1 MIRSLSIAKVCSV
14 ALLTAGWCILWG
26 EVTIANVV
34 SGAVL
39 TSVLV
44 VSATGRTPARTVRP
58 LALAQFIGLVLIDLV
73 KSTVT
78 VATEVLTP
86 TNRTDEEIIL
96 VDPRPDPVEHPL
108 LMVVAV
114 TITPGTAVVDIDP
127 DTGEM
132 YLHLLHA
139 HKADEVTPHVQ
150 RLNRLANAAL
160 PRRAAAGGIEPA
172 ADTSKRT
179 ASN

>member
-1 MIRSLSIAKVCSV
+1 MTRPLSIAKVCSI

-26 EVTIANVV
+26 EVTLANVA

-39 TSVLV
+39 NSVLV
-44 VSATGRTPARTVRP
+44 VIATGQSPARTVRP
-58 LALAQFIGLVLIDLV
+58 LALAQFIGLVAIDLV
-73 KSTVT
+73 RSTVT

-86 TNRTDEEIIL
+86 TDHTDEAIVL
-96 VDPRPDPVEHPL
+96 VDPRPDPVDHPL

-114 TITPGTAVVDIDP
+114 TITPGTAVVDIDQA
-127 DTGEM
+127 TGEM

-139 HKADEVTPHVQ
+139 HKADDVTPHVQ

-160 PRRAAAGGIEPA
+160 PRRRTADASTLSAGA
-172 ADTSKRT
+172 SKRT
-179 ASN
+179 ASK